1 MNDSLNPGELL
12 RRARA
17 KAGLTQ
23 RELADRAGKAQ
34 SVIAR
39 IESGKTSPRV
49 DTLNHLLASAGFDV
63 KAELSPRRVEDSHM
77 MDDISRILQ
86 LTPEQRLDEL
96 KNMSRFFES
105 SKKIEQ

>member
-1 MNDSLNPGELL
+1 MNDSLNPGKLL
-12 RRARA
+12 QTART

-23 RELADRAGKAQ
+23 RELAERAGKAQ

-49 DTLNHLLASAGFDV
+49 DTLNHLLTSAGFNV
-63 KAELSPRRVEDSHM
+63 KTELTIGQVEDSHM

-96 KNMSRFFES
+96 KNASRLIES
-105 SKKIEQ
+105 SQKNE

>member
-1 MNDSLNPGELL
+1 MNNSLNPGKLL
-12 RRARA
+12 RTARA

-23 RELADRAGKAQ
+23 RELAERAGKAQ

-39 IESGKTSPRV
+39 IESGKTCPRV
-49 DTLNHLLASAGFDV
+49 DTLNHLLVSAGFEV
-63 KAELSPRRVEDSHM
+63 KAELSIKHVEGSHM

-96 KNMSRFFES
+96 KNVSRFFES
-105 SKKIEQ
+105 SKEMKQ

>member
-1 MNDSLNPGELL
+1 MNDSLNSGKLL
-12 RRARA
+12 QTARAR
-17 KAGLTQ
+17 AGLTQ

-49 DTLNHLLASAGFDV
+49 DTLNHLLAAAGFDL
-63 KAELSPRRVEDSHM
+63 KAELTPGHVEGSHM

-96 KNMSRFFES
+96 KNASRFFES
-105 SKKIEQ
+105 STKKE